1 MTSSP
6 RFLARPS
13 VWLLALPTALL
24 AAGVLVP
31 LAELAL
37 VVVRE
42 AREAASYLTAYNL
55 RAVTNTLWMGAAVAA
70 AATVLGFV
78 VAYAVTLARPI
89 GRGPL
94 KVLFM
99 APLFAP
105 SIMPAIGLIYLAG
118 GNGLVVSLDLY
129 GPLGV
134 FLAGV
139 VFALPHAVMQTRLNL
154 SGLDFR
160 LIAAAR
166 SLGAGPV
173 RRFVTV
179 TLVHPRFIGKSNT
192 AYTALGFLQTKV
204 FVLTTPGID
213 VLQIRRSPGV
223 RRYVH
228 VVHAV
233 GDIHTYKLF
242 SFDYY
247 DAVYCSGPGQVAS
260 LRALEAI
267 RGTRP
272 KALSEV
278 GCAYLDG
285 LVARAASAP
294 EPGEKTVI
302 VAPTWG
308 RNGLLTR
315 TGARIPKMLAQA
327 GYDVILRPH
336 PQSFVSE
343 PELMEKLA
351 QELSEFKNV
360 RWDRNPD
367 GFASLSQARLMVS
380 DISGVIFDFAF
391 VFLRPVVSVGAGPLK
406 DGFEA
411 WEIPHE
417 AWEMSAL
424 DTLGRRV
431 LPGHED
437 EVLGAVQSLLADPQ
451 TARGRIAELRNANV
465 VNFGCAGMPI
475 ARALADELTKLENG
489 RSAAR

>member
-1 MTSSP
+1 MHR
-6 RFLARPS
+6 RFAI
-13 VWLLALPTALL
+13 
-24 AAGVLVP
+24 VL
-31 LAELAL
+31 
-37 VVVRE
+37 
-42 AREAASYLTAYNL
+42 
-55 RAVTNTLWMGAAVAA
+55 AA
-70 AATVLGFV
+70 AAVCLEPVPAWAYLDPGTGSMLLSVFV
-78 VAYAVTLARPI
+78 GLISGAYFVIRKLPSTLRSLFFRLTGKTDALKHNTLTFYAESAAYWSTFRPI
-89 GRGPL
+89 LEALEKLGID
-94 KVLFM
+94 
-99 APLFAP
+99 
-105 SIMPAIGLIYLAG
+105 STYLT
-118 GNGLVVSLDLY
+118 SDEKD
-129 GPLGV
+129 P
-134 FLAGV
+134 
-139 VFALPHAVMQTRLNL
+139 VFA
-154 SGLDFR
+154 SGLKH
-160 LIAAAR
+160 
-166 SLGAGPV
+166 
-173 RRFVTV
+173 
-179 TLVHPRFIGKSNT
+179 VHPRFIGKSNT

-431 LPGHED
+431 LPDHED

>member
-1 MTSSP
+1 MHR
-6 RFLARPS
+6 RFAI
-13 VWLLALPTALL
+13 
-24 AAGVLVP
+24 VL
-31 LAELAL
+31 
-37 VVVRE
+37 
-42 AREAASYLTAYNL
+42 
-55 RAVTNTLWMGAAVAA
+55 AA
-70 AATVLGFV
+70 AAVCLEPVPAWAYLDPGTGSMLLSVFV
-78 VAYAVTLARPI
+78 GLISGAYFVIRKLPSTLRSLFFRLTGKTDALKHNTLTFYAESAAYWSTFRPI
-89 GRGPL
+89 LEALEKLGID
-94 KVLFM
+94 
-99 APLFAP
+99 
-105 SIMPAIGLIYLAG
+105 STYLT
-118 GNGLVVSLDLY
+118 SDEKD
-129 GPLGV
+129 P
-134 FLAGV
+134 
-139 VFALPHAVMQTRLNL
+139 VFA
-154 SGLDFR
+154 SGLKH
-160 LIAAAR
+160 
-166 SLGAGPV
+166 
-173 RRFVTV
+173 
-179 TLVHPRFIGKSNT
+179 VHLRFIGKSNT

-431 LPGHED
+431 LPDHED